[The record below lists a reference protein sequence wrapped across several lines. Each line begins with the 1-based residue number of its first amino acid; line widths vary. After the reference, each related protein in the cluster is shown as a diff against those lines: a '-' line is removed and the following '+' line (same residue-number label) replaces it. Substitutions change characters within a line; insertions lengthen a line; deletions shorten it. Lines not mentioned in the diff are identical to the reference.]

1 MEENKKYF
9 LGKKRNKEDIGNSN
23 NNNIIIN
30 EDVIKNNNG
39 EEIITLN
46 AHSHWINKILILKS
60 QINHNLISSSADGL
74 IIIYDKYPK
83 YVPLLKM
90 KLFGESGVINLTEL
104 KNGTIMACSFA
115 SIKQILILYDNDKN
129 IYNYE
134 IINYFVICSTY
145 VFKCVE
151 LINGD
156 LLCLTQQNNI
166 IFIRK
171 NQEKEIL
178 SKDNNNYKSKDIF
191 ELLKNELCINILQ
204 LTNQLFISCNIIN
217 SKYDLTD
224 EKTANKNLNCIKFY
238 DKDFNFIKKIK
249 NIYPT
254 KSQNSMIK
262 LNERLVIIAVE
273 VCSNEINWNNNKGVA
288 LINYQYLELISFYET
303 DNQISSM
310 AFHENMLY
318 LGDDKGF
325 LIKYKLDEQEIIL
338 QKMKRIH
345 QYSISTVEYDSIFDD
360 NIKLNKL
367 ILLTGSNDQTIKI
380 SYDLTSE

>member
-1 MEENKKYF
+1 M
-9 LGKKRNKEDIGNSN
+9 
-23 NNNIIIN
+23 
-30 EDVIKNNNG
+30 
-39 EEIITLN
+39 
-46 AHSHWINKILILKS
+46 
-60 QINHNLISSSADGL
+60 
-74 IIIYDKYPK
+74 
-83 YVPLLKM
+83 
-90 KLFGESGVINLTEL
+90 
-104 KNGTIMACSFA
+104 
-115 SIKQILILYDNDKN
+115 
-129 IYNYE
+129 
-134 IINYFVICSTY
+134 
-145 VFKCVE
+145 
-151 LINGD
+151 
-156 LLCLTQQNNI
+156 
-166 IFIRK
+166 
-171 NQEKEIL
+171 
-178 SKDNNNYKSKDIF
+178 
-191 ELLKNELCINILQ
+191 
-204 LTNQLFISCNIIN
+204 TNQLFISCNIIN
-217 SKYDLTD
+217 PKYDLTD
-224 EKTANKNLNCIKFY
+224 EKTAKKNINGIKFY

-310 AFHENMLY
+310 TLHKNMLY

-380 SYDLTSE
+380 SYDLTSK

>member
-1 MEENKKYF
+1 M
-9 LGKKRNKEDIGNSN
+9 I
-23 NNNIIIN
+23 
-30 EDVIKNNNG
+30 
-39 EEIITLN
+39 
-46 AHSHWINKILILKS
+46 
-60 QINHNLISSSADGL
+60 
-74 IIIYDKYPK
+74 
-83 YVPLLKM
+83 
-90 KLFGESGVINLTEL
+90 
-104 KNGTIMACSFA
+104 
-115 SIKQILILYDNDKN
+115 
-129 IYNYE
+129 
-134 IINYFVICSTY
+134 
-145 VFKCVE
+145 
-151 LINGD
+151 
-156 LLCLTQQNNI
+156 NI

-217 SKYDLTD
+217 PKYDLTD
-224 EKTANKNLNCIKFY
+224 EKTAKKNINGIKFY

-310 AFHENMLY
+310 TLHKNMLY

-380 SYDLTSE
+380 SYDLTSK